1 MTPRFRLAAAIIC
14 ALVIAGSAVAAGIG
28 ISDVTGSLRA
38 MLLWAQRL
46 EAGGWVLFALVQ
58 VAVVASGVLPASLAG
73 IAAGA
78 VYGVA
83 LGFGLAA
90 TSTIAGAVLTLG
102 LSRSLAR
109 GWIERLMA
117 GRPRLRDLDRM
128 LAADGARLVCLLRLS
143 PVMPFAA
150 TSYMLGLSSVSVRAY
165 VLGTLGS
172 LPALLG
178 YVVLGRIV
186 GSGVTSDA
194 GGWLRWGTL
203 AVGAVATAVLTV
215 HLGRLVRRAGFMSSP
230 VDLTTGG

>member
-73 IAAGA
+73 IAA
-78 VYGVA
+78 
-83 LGFGLAA
+83 

-109 GWIERLMA
+109 GWIERFMA